1 MPDRLIIQKKEGKM
15 NYSEIIVEIENFIG
29 KITLNR
35 PNELNTFNTQLAIEL
50 NNALLEFDKNDQVR
64 VILLKGAGKHFCAG
78 IDLNEFAGKNVV
90 EYKEWIEQMEQPLVT
105 MSKIKKPVV
114 AQVQGVAAANGA
126 GLVAAAD
133 LAIFSDRAKVG
144 LTAINVG
151 LNCIGPVVPVSKSVG
166 RKKALELLLF
176 GDLIK
181 ADEALR
187 IGLINRVVPDADLE
201 NETLAWV
208 EKLAQKSPIALQIA
222 KSSFYASENLDYEK
236 SFKYMN
242 EAFASLCTTED
253 ANEGIKAFKA
263 KRKPSWKL
271 K

>member
-1 MPDRLIIQKKEGKM
+1 M
-15 NYSEIIVEIENFIG
+15 NYSEIIVEVENLIG
-29 KITLNR
+29 TIILNR
-35 PNELNTFNTQLAIEL
+35 PKELNTFNTQLAIEL
-50 NNALLEFDKNDQVR
+50 NNALLELDKNDEVR

-78 IDLNEFAGKNVV
+78 IDLNEFAGKNVI

-105 MSKIKKPVV
+105 ISKIKKPVV

-133 LAIFSDRAKVG
+133 LAIFSDKAKIG

-151 LNCIGPVVPVSKSVG
+151 LNCIGPVVPVRKSVG

-208 EKLAQKSPIALQIA
+208 GKLAQKSPIALQIA
-222 KSSFYASENLDYEK
+222 KSSFYASEDFDYEK

-242 EAFASLCTTED
+242 EAFARLCTTED
-253 ANEGIKAFKA
+253 ANEGIEAFKA
-263 KRKPSWKL
+263 KRKPTWKL